1 MTKNVQIA
9 VSSVLQSTVRKPPF
23 FIIKTDRIRTIY
35 EMGTK
40 IAKVNT
46 VPTFINDL
54 MYHVCSIKMKI
65 KIHTICKE
73 ILLTLTQLIKQS
85 FNSMM
90 LCD

>member
-1 MTKNVQIA
+1 
-9 VSSVLQSTVRKPPF
+9 
-23 FIIKTDRIRTIY
+23 
-35 EMGTK
+35 MGTK
-40 IAKVNT
+40 IAEVNT